1 MLERYLS
8 SITVDSILRKAEG
21 QGGLQLS
28 QMTTKDLERL
38 YQERISLS
46 VKMFC
51 DDEQLSDIMLD
62 LAELIETIPEDP
74 QR

>member
-1 MLERYLS
+1 LS

>member
-1 MLERYLS
+1 M
-8 SITVDSILRKAEG
+8 DSILRKAEG